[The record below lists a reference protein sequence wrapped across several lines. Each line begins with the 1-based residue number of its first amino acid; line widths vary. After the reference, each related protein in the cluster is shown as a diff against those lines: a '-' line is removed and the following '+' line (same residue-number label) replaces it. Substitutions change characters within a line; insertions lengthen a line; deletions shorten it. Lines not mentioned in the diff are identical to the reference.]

1 MYVDYDEIV
10 REWAYRVPNGKP
22 DLNNPYHKAK
32 LREVLVELDYP
43 LDLLD
48 SPKETLNEA
57 TFTPFELA
65 KSNGKYW
72 RPLID
77 KIENGEPILIENPSG
92 EIKISKSWL
101 KEFEKVEKTEKGFS
115 DYFKGGGSRFI
126 PIIPATNGQKYT
138 LKQISKSTFTGKTSS
153 GGKAIPKDAAYY
165 EMAICKWHNI
175 NNVGMKEDT
184 AISAAEIEADKYSN
198 FSEHLDEVGQKIA
211 KNLGSVSGK
220 LIYTGKRSYSPSPN
234 WTTSEGT
241 PKTDILNSKY
251 RISLKKRGGSQLASG
266 GAGDAKGLFT
276 AGLEFYKK
284 QDSGNSKLAD
294 SIIATVDSKFK
305 TFTADPTVT
314 EIKQA
319 FAEWYIDVRFPEIKN
334 KIPKGKKYKDA
345 DIQKHAKA
353 EAMAS
358 NMISGRGNFTT
369 WFIDGV
375 PDETDKITK
384 RFKTYL
390 KTIGNEDLK
399 KAVQGVL
406 EQNIIHKDLEA
417 QFKNALEN
425 DDFKK
430 WVVYE
435 AATGNYKFS
444 GDNDVNSSHEG
455 IANSLLEFDLGG
467 STTFHT
473 DMIKYAKSH
482 ASKVKTN
489 VGFKSTGRS
498 KFTAFRL
505 LNENN
510 ELVEEYDL
518 NKDIDM
524 IMNEELDTLYK
535 DIDDLLEEGLI
546 DWAKKGVKKLQKAG
560 KQLFEKIKSY
570 VNNFFKNTIQRVLN
584 KLKEY
589 AKKGVQFL
597 LDVLGIQ
604 VNGSSELTI
613 KF

>member
-10 REWAYRVPNGKP
+10 KEWAWRVPNGKP

-32 LREVLVELDYP
+32 LREVLLELDYP

-48 SPKETLNEA
+48 KPVEQLDEA
-57 TFTPFELA
+57 VFTPFELA

-72 RPLID
+72 KPLID
-77 KIENGEPILIENPSG
+77 KIKNGEPILTENPSG
-92 EIKISKSWL
+92 EITISKTWL
-101 KEFEKVEKTEKGFS
+101 KEFDKVEKTEAGFK
-115 DYFKGGGSRFI
+115 DYFKGGGRSFI

-138 LKQISKSTFTGKTSS
+138 LKQISKSTFTGKKSS

-184 AISAAEIEADKYSN
+184 AVSAAEIEVDKYSN

-211 KNLGSVSGK
+211 KNLGKISGK

-241 PKTDILNSKY
+241 PKTDILNSQY
-251 RISLKKRGGSQLASG
+251 RVSLKKKGGSQLVSG

-276 AGLEFYKK
+276 AALEFYKK
-284 QDSGNSKLAD
+284 EDDGNNKLAS
-294 SIIATVDSKFK
+294 SIIATIDSKFN

-345 DIQKHAKA
+345 EIQKHAKA

-375 PDETDKITK
+375 PDETAKITK

-390 KTIGNEDLK
+390 KTIGNTDLRN
-399 KAVQGVL
+399 AVQGVL

-417 QFKNALEN
+417 QFKNALSDEK
-425 DDFKK
+425 FKK

-444 GDNDVNSSHEG
+444 GDDDIKSSHEG
-455 IANSLLEFDLGG
+455 IANSLLVFDLGG
-467 STTFHT
+467 SVDFHT
-473 DMIKYAKSH
+473 DMIGYSKNH

-505 LNENN
+505 LSENN
-510 ELVEEYDL
+510 ELIEEYDL
-518 NKDIDM
+518 NKDIDN
-524 IMNEELDTLYK
+524 IMNEELDNLYK
-535 DIDDLLEEGLI
+535 NIDNLLEEGLI

-570 VNNFFKNTIQRVLN
+570 VTNFFKNTIQRVLN

-597 LDVLGIQ
+597 LDVLGIE
-604 VNGSSELTI
+604 VDGSSELSI